1 MSKTSLWLAALIAAA
16 LIGASVA
23 IAATPA
29 PAGHAQEV
37 EAWRTQRLERL
48 TSPTGWLSLVGLDWL
63 RPGRNTIGGA
73 KDNDIVIA
81 KAPARLGVVTL
92 DGDAVTIELEADT
105 AATIDGGN
113 SARATLLDDS
123 HEKPTVVAFG
133 TVSFYLVDRGGRK
146 GLRIKD
152 SEAATRTGFAG
163 LDNYAIDPTWRIEAE
178 WVAFDPPQ
186 SLEIPNVLGTID
198 AMPVPGKAVFER
210 DGKRYELLPVLE
222 TPDAKELFFI
232 FADRTSGKQT
242 YGAGRFLY
250 AAPAQDGK
258 VVLDFNRAYNPPCAF
273 TPFATCPLAPPEN
286 RLPIAVTAGEKR
298 YRGGDH

>member
-1 MSKTSLWLAALIAAA
+1 MSKTSLWLAALIAAN
-16 LIGASVA
+16 VA
-23 IAATPA
+23 TAAAPTPA
-29 PAGHAQEV
+29 EHAQDV
-37 EAWRTQRLERL
+37 EAWRAQRLSRL
-48 TSPTGWLSLVGLDWL
+48 TAPTGWLSLVGLDWL
-63 RPGRNTIGGA
+63 KPGRNTIGSA

-81 KAPARLGVVTL
+81 KAPMKLGTVLL
-92 DGDAVTIELEADT
+92 DGDVVTIELEAD
-105 AATIDGGN
+105 AVATIDGGN

-123 HEKPTVVAFG
+123 HEKPTIVAFG

-152 SEAATRTGFAG
+152 SEAPTRTGFSG
-163 LDNYAIDPTWRIEAE
+163 LDNYPFDDSWRIEAD

-210 DGKRYELLPVLE
+210 DGKRHELLPVLE
-222 TPDAKELFFI
+222 TPDATELFFI
-232 FADRTSGKQT
+232 FVDRTSGKQT

-250 AAPAQDGK
+250 AKPAQDGK

-298 YRGGDH
+298 YRGGGH